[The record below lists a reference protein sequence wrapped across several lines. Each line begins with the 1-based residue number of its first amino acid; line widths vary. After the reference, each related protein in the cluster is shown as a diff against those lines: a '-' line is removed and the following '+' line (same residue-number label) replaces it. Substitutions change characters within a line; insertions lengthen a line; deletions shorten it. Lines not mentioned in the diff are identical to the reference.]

1 MLKDVLDKLLNNKK
15 KEESALGIYFLG
27 AIVAVCLLLTISLF
41 TGCGKEE
48 KKEKK
53 VDSQIEMFSV
63 SSEVRFMP
71 DGLGYQ
77 SVDVTFKLGKDVL
90 ENEKQ
95 LRYVKDMFF
104 ENYGLKEE
112 EWAILVQNGTITIST
127 HRD

>member
-1 MLKDVLDKLLNNKK
+1 MKDLLKNLFSKEEK
-15 KEESALGIYFLG
+15 KEIEWGLYLLGSVVVI
-27 AIVAVCLLLTISLF
+27 CLLLTISLF

-53 VDSQIEMFSV
+53 IDSQIEMFSV

-95 LRYVKDMFF
+95 LRYVKEMFV